1 VSAESK
7 IRETVLEL
15 CRLLRVRSEIR
26 SIEAVEGGYLVRLDS
41 VESKLLIGLGGETL
55 RAFTYLVQAAVRS
68 ELSEGERVTIDIGG
82 YLERQ
87 AERFRREA
95 EEAAAR
101 ALKTGEPVELRP
113 MNAAERRLVHLALQ
127 DHPDVLSESAGEG
140 RNRRVVVRK
149 K

>member
-26 SIEAVEGGYLVRLDS
+26 SIEEVEGGYLVRLES
-41 VESKLLIGLGGETL
+41 PESKLLIGLGGETL

-68 ELSEGERVTIDIGG
+68 ELALGERVTIDIGG

-101 ALKTGEPVELRP
+101 ALKTGEAVELRP

-127 DHPDVLSESAGEG
+127 DHPEVLSESAGEG